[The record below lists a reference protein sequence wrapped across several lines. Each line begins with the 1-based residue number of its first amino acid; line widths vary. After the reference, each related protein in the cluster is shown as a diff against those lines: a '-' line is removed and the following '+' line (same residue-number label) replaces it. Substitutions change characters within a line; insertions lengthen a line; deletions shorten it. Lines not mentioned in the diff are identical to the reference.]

1 MAFKKYSY
9 QFTEIAEVDIDDT
22 LEYISR
28 DLANPD
34 AATAFADELEF
45 QLDEICK
52 APTTGRLV
60 ENEYLVR
67 KDVRRFLV
75 KNYIAY
81 YIIDDERNSIVVLR
95 VVYGKRDQDKIV
107 NNL

>member
-9 QFTEIAEVDIDDT
+9 QFTEIAEADIDDIM
-22 LEYISR
+22 EYISR

-45 QLDEICK
+45 QLGEICK
-52 APTTGRLV
+52 VPTTGKLV
-60 ENEYLVR
+60 ENEYLAR

-81 YIIDDERNSIVVLR
+81 YIIDNDQNNVVILR
-95 VVYGKRDQDKIV
+95 VVYGKRNQDKIASDF
-107 NNL
+107 